1 MDTRPDRAGIER
13 RLCESIERGWTL
25 QGLAAEPGFPSR
37 QTVWRWSRKSPRLAQ
52 ALAAARGWRRAIRKE
67 AEAGPCFSQAQA
79 EVLLAR
85 LRRGASL
92 GELRRTP
99 GFPDRRRLARWRR
112 ERPDFAADLA
122 VALRV
127 SRRLRDG
134 LRGVYDEPAA
144 DRVICAL
151 NAGARM
157 AEVVGA
163 PGLPRARVVAGWRR
177 RRPDFDHAVR
187 MALLAGRRRR
197 AAQARGAAAPGLV
210 APALAAR
217 VRRRIAAGATLDEL
231 AGSGGL
237 PHRATL
243 HRWMRRDP
251 AFAQVVRE
259 ACAMRDAPLAD
270 EVLALAETAT
280 PETLADARRRVAE
293 IKQALGRRGV
303 GRRR

>member
-1 MDTRPDRAGIER
+1 MDRPFDRAGIER
-13 RLCESIERGWTL
+13 RLCEAIERGWTL

-37 QTVWRWSRKSPRLAQ
+37 QTVWRWSRTSPRLAQ
-52 ALAAARGWRRAIRKE
+52 ALAAARDWRRGMRKE
-67 AEAGPCFSQAQA
+67 AEAGPCFSAAQA

-99 GFPDRRRLARWRR
+99 GFPDRRRLARWKR
-112 ERPDFAADLA
+112 ERPDFAADLGF
-122 VALRV
+122 ALRV
-127 SRRLRDG
+127 SRRLRAG
-134 LRGVYDEPAA
+134 LRQVYDEPAA

-197 AAQARGAAAPGLV
+197 AAQARGAAAPGR
-210 APALAAR
+210 APAGLAAR
-217 VRRRIAAGATLDEL
+217 VCRRIAAGADLGAL
-231 AGSGGL
+231 GGVGGL

-243 HRWMRRDP
+243 HRWMRRDV
-251 AFAQVVRE
+251 AFAQAVRE

-270 EVLALAETAT
+270 EVLRIAEAAT
-280 PETLADARRRVAE
+280 PETLEDARRRVAE

-303 GRRR
+303 RRR